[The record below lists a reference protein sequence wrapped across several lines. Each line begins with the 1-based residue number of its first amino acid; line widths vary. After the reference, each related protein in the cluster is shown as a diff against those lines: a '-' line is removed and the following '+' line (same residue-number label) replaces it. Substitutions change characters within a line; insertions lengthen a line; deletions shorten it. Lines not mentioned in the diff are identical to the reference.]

1 MTKKMKIILL
11 AELLVLIA
19 VSGVLFLR
27 HSGGSYEI
35 PVSMS
40 EWSVNGE
47 FFGQDQWRIEPDE
60 ETDENPEAGESSVTM
75 IESPGIHL
83 PKGTYTLDLWY
94 QCDVTQSAV
103 PYAKNKQDRLIRAD
117 EFYLS
122 SKQNHLTYMFSADED
137 IDSFGLQVN
146 YNGQGALNLFDLR
159 INANN
164 NGRRLAVL
172 SLIAV
177 FGLIDLVLLYRM
189 LPRRWQ
195 NRMLALLAV
204 ALISSLPLFFYGLS
218 DLEEPDLAFH
228 LMRISGI
235 SQGLRDGQFPVRINT
250 AWISGYGY
258 PASIFY
264 GDILLY
270 FPAVL
275 NLIGLSLYQSYK
287 VFVFA
292 VNLCTAGIAMFC
304 FGRMFR
310 NRIIGALT
318 SLIYTTASY
327 RMVDVFVRCAVGE
340 YCAIM
345 FFPLIALALWNI
357 YTRAN
362 DSLKENMKNG
372 IILAV
377 GMSGIVTAH
386 ILSAEMIAL
395 AILIVFLF
403 LYRKSFTWKTI
414 RTFMIGVCGT
424 LALSAFFLVPFAD
437 YFLHVPVRITSS
449 VGAQTKLIQTI
460 GASWADYFAF
470 FNNPF
475 GEFSQMLCSPGP
487 VLMLVLMAAIY
498 LWIRGRAS
506 RTVKML
512 CTVSLMM
519 LWLGSRT
526 FPWNFLA
533 IHFRIFNFLAQVQ
546 FPWRYSAIAI
556 LFLSVL
562 LGVLLKEKSLEDLFH
577 LDGRRLVQLMSAA
590 AIVMTCLFASYY
602 QDNVSPS
609 APTDTANLH
618 PFRTLINKEYMR
630 TKTENDE
637 IYMTDLNLYSG
648 QFGRGSADYLEVISR
663 KGTSIDLF
671 VQNGDEEA
679 EIIAPLIHYRG
690 YEVYDD
696 SGNQYEVHD
705 SDNLLVSFVLP
716 AGFEGDLHIRFR
728 SPWTWSLSIAVSAA
742 SAILM
747 AGYLMSCRKNRAEHP
762 SSASRILH

>member
-1 MTKKMKIILL
+1 MMKKCKIILL
-11 AELLVLIA
+11 AELFVLIA
-19 VSGVLFLR
+19 FSGVLFLR
-27 HSGGSYEI
+27 DSGSSYEI

-40 EWSVNGE
+40 EWSANGE
-47 FFGQDQWRIEPDE
+47 FFGQGQWHIEPPDD
-60 ETDENPEAGESSVTM
+60 TDENSEAAESSVTV

-94 QCDVTQSAV
+94 QCDVTQSAI
-103 PYAKNKQDRLIRAD
+103 PYAENKNDRLIRAD

-122 SKQNHLTYMFSADED
+122 SKQNHLTYMFSTDED
-137 IDSFGLQVN
+137 IDNFELQVN
-146 YNGQGALNLFDLR
+146 YNGQGALNLFDLH
-159 INANN
+159 INSNN

-172 SLIAV
+172 SMIAV
-177 FGLIDLVLLYRM
+177 FGLIDLVLLYRT
-189 LPRRWQ
+189 LPKRWQ
-195 NRMLALLAV
+195 TRMLTWLAI

-218 DLEEPDLAFH
+218 DLKEPDLAFH

-270 FPAVL
+270 FPAIL
-275 NLIGLSLYQSYK
+275 NLIGLCLYQSYK
-287 VFVFA
+287 VFVFG

-310 NRIIGALT
+310 NRTIGALI

-327 RMVDVFVRCAVGE
+327 RMVDVFVRCAAGE

-357 YTRAN
+357 YTARN
-362 DSLKENMKNG
+362 DSLKENIKNG
-372 IILAV
+372 IILAA

-395 AILIVFLF
+395 AILTVFLIQ
-403 LYRKSFTWKTI
+403 YRKSFTWKTI
-414 RTFMIGVCGT
+414 RTFAIGVLCT
-424 LALSAFFLVPFAD
+424 LALSAFFLVPFVD
-437 YFLHVPVRITSS
+437 YFLNVPVQITSS

-460 GASWADYFAF
+460 GVSWADYFAF

-487 VLMLVLMAAIY
+487 VLMLALVAAVY

-506 RTVKML
+506 RTVKIL
-512 CTVSLMM
+512 SAVSLIM

-533 IHFRIFNFLAQVQ
+533 LHFRIFNFLAQVQ
-546 FPWRYSAIAI
+546 FPWRYSALAI

-562 LGVLLKEKSLEDLFH
+562 LGILLKEKSLEHLFC
-577 LDGRRLVQLMSAA
+577 LDGRRLVQVMSAA

-609 APTDTANLH
+609 TPTDTANLH

-637 IYMTDLNLYSG
+637 VYMTDLNLYSG
-648 QFGRGSADYLEVISR
+648 QFGQGSADYLEIISR
-663 KGTSIDLF
+663 KGTAIDLF
-671 VQNGDEEA
+671 VQNGAEEA
-679 EIIAPLIHYRG
+679 QIIAPLIHYRG

-696 SGNQYEVHD
+696 SGNQYEVSD
-705 SDNLLVSFVLP
+705 SDNLLVSFSIP
-716 AGFEGDLHIRFR
+716 AGFEGDLHIRYR
-728 SPWTWSLSIAVSAA
+728 SPWTWNLSIAVSVL
-742 SAILM
+742 SAVVM
-747 AGYLMSCRKNRAEHP
+747 AGYLFWYRKDRTDHW
-762 SSASRILH
+762 SAAGRILH